1 MLVNNTF
8 GSKKAMAASERL
20 VKTTVVLAS
29 ILGMTKSLP
38 EIIKIGKKIFYILLL
53 VLLQRILFDS
63 WNQLKLVF
71 GCRYTYYTI
80 IMLLE
85 EYSI

>member
-38 EIIKIGKKIFYILLL
+38 EIIKIGKEIIYIITF
-53 VLLQRILFDS
+53 VSENF
-63 WNQLKLVF
+63 
-71 GCRYTYYTI
+71 
-80 IMLLE
+80 
-85 EYSI
+85 